1 MDTPDLTSRGISQAV
16 SNALKDAGISQR
28 EAADR
33 SGIPITTLSRRL
45 TGNSPFLVTELAV
58 LAAMV
63 GTSVSE
69 LIATAETSAA

>member
-16 SNALKDAGISQR
+16 SSALKAAGISQR
-28 EAADR
+28 EAAER

-58 LAAMV
+58 LASMV
-63 GTSVSE
+63 GTTVSE
-69 LIATAETSAA
+69 LAATAEASAA